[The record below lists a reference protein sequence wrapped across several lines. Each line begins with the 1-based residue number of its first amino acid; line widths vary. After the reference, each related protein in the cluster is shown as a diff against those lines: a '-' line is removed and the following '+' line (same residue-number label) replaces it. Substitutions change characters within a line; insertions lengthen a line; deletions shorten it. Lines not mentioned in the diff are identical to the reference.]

1 MAEEPLGLKV
11 SEKVF
16 GLLIILVGAI
26 LFYVT
31 YIDIENLVY
40 PTIFIALG
48 VALMVVGVLMVLART
63 E

>member
-11 SEKVF
+11 SEKFF

-48 VALMVVGVLMVLART
+48 VALMVVGILMVLART

>member
-1 MAEEPLGLKV
+1 MAEEPLGLKIT
-11 SEKVF
+11 EKSF

-31 YIDIENLVY
+31 YTNIESLVY
-40 PTIFIALG
+40 PIIFIALG
-48 VALMVVGVLMVLART
+48 AALMVVGVLMVLART